1 MDIGSDTIRVCDSA
15 FSRAVIL
22 QNIPHLGQIFRLRY
36 RPGFIQLQ
44 RFLDALRKIFIV
56 CWVLLI
62 LRIDTLGEPCANR
75 ISFGTQ

>member
-1 MDIGSDTIRVCDSA
+1 MDIGSDAIRVCNSA
-15 FSRAVIL
+15 FSRAVIF
-22 QNIPHLGQIFRLRY
+22 QNILHLGQIFRLRY

-44 RFLDALRKIFIV
+44 RFLDALGKIFIV